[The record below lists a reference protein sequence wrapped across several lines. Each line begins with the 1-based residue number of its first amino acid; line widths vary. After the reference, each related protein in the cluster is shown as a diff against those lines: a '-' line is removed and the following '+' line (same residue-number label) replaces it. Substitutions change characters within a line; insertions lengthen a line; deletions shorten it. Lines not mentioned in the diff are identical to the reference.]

1 MIVNYLGMPP
11 MTTAT
16 VATDTDRV
24 GLLRPLGLIAGI
36 SLVANLLVF
45 AVAKLADVDFAITA
59 PGQSEE
65 TVNGISV
72 AVMSVA
78 TVVVGGIALLVTR
91 RWAPRAWQVL
101 AWVGLVVG
109 IVTIPAFSDAAAGTK
124 IALGAMHVIVGGA
137 WFWFVRRLA
146 K

>member
-1 MIVNYLGMPP
+1 MS
-11 MTTAT
+11 TAT
-16 VATDTDRV
+16 VTADTDRAA
-24 GLLRPLGLIAGI
+24 LLRPLGLIAGI
-36 SLVANLLVF
+36 SLVANLVVF
-45 AVAKLADVDFAITA
+45 AIAKLADVDFAITA

-65 TVNGISV
+65 TVTGVAV

-101 AWVGLVVG
+101 AWVGLVIG
-109 IVTIPAFSDAAAGTK
+109 IVTIPAFADAEAGTK
-124 IALGAMHVIVGGA
+124 VALGAMHVIVGGV
-137 WFWFVRRLA
+137 WFWVVSRLA

>member
-1 MIVNYLGMPP
+1 MS
-11 MTTAT
+11 TAT
-16 VATDTDRV
+16 VTADTDRAA
-24 GLLRPLGLIAGI
+24 LLRPLGLIAGI
-36 SLVANLLVF
+36 SLVANLVVF
-45 AVAKLADVDFAITA
+45 AIAKLADVDFAITA

-65 TVNGISV
+65 TVTGVAV

-109 IVTIPAFSDAAAGTK
+109 IVTIPAFAEAEAGTK
-124 IALGAMHVIVGGA
+124 VALGAMHVIVGGV
-137 WFWFVRRLA
+137 WFWFVSRLA

>member
-1 MIVNYLGMPP
+1 MS
-11 MTTAT
+11 TAT
-16 VATDTDRV
+16 ITADTDRS
-24 GLLRPLGLIAGI
+24 GLLRPLGLIAGV
-36 SLVANLLVF
+36 SLVANLIVY
-45 AVAKLADVDFAITA
+45 AVARLADVDFAITA

-65 TVNGISV
+65 TVNGVAV

-78 TVVVGGIALLVTR
+78 TVVGGGIALLVTR

-109 IVTIPAFSDAAAGTK
+109 IVTIPAFADAEAGTK
-124 IALGAMHVIVGGA
+124 VALGAMHVIVGGV
-137 WFWFVRRLA
+137 WFWFVSRLA